1 MTHRLPSITDHH
13 RPQTVGPVRIA
24 RFRLLPK
31 RHKAVV
37 SPERTASSGSSAGF
51 ETVTGACLAISRTPN
66 AAAAATV
73 RALSP

>member
-1 MTHRLPSITDHH
+1 MTYRMSSITDHH
-13 RPQTVGPVRIA
+13 RLQTVGPVQTA
-24 RFRLLPK
+24 RFRLLAK

-51 ETVTGACLAISRTPN
+51 ETVSGACLAISRTPD